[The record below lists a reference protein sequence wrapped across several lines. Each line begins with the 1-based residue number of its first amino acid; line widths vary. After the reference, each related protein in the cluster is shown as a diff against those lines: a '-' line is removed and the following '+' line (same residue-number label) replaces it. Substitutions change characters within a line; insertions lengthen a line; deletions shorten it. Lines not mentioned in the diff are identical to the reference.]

1 MNSANQ
7 QEKKCKKGSEMKRY
21 TILLSIVAVVMG
33 SILFMYKGKRHA
45 DSQLPSTPV
54 RPERRGDE
62 ATTSTRSPLA
72 GTWTRE
78 FNGGVV
84 TLTLTD
90 DGRYTVNMTGGSA
103 ADVRGRYTIDND
115 QVTFLDEGGPRASS
129 LGEAVYRFTISDNRL
144 EWTPIREPDDNRK
157 VVIAATWTRS

>member
-1 MNSANQ
+1 MRLQA
-7 QEKKCKKGSEMKRY
+7 
-21 TILLSIVAVVMG
+21 IPLSIMAVMMG
-33 SILFMYKGKRHA
+33 STLFMYGCKRHA
-45 DSQLPSTPV
+45 DPQLPSTPV
-54 RPERRGDE
+54 RSERRGDE
-62 ATTSTRSPLA
+62 AATSTRSPLA